1 MYQQACVPNWLSY
14 LQFLGIHDSRKFLEF
29 CDEVEEIR
37 IRQSQA
43 PFLKLRSELY
53 EVHSF
58 CGDVVSQMSEV
69 QGNLSDI
76 LDNYEQVKK
85 RTDSLH
91 NSCTALMNETTDLLN
106 CAENISGRLQYFDE
120 LEDINRQ
127 LNSSAVSVTSDSFVP
142 MLARLDECISFM
154 QQHQDYKEAT
164 VYLAKLDLAL
174 SKSLGLIRTYIVGV
188 FKSVSENL
196 SQTQKNFNTHP
207 SVFYGKFKSYGCKVK
222 IILEEL
228 EQRALK
234 NPEFSTLLSDCH
246 LSYFQQRI
254 TLLMP
259 MMSEYLGALE
269 KQCSRD
275 TSSLVRSGSLYVCQL
290 CLDEY
295 QLYTHFFSTGGH
307 AISQILNSLCS
318 YFYEFVR
325 PICIKLIHLETLT
338 SLCDILSNEIL
349 ENKVKMHEGVLV
361 EFADMTRLLLQDLQQ
376 RFIYR
381 AQKYIHSDIS
391 CE

>member
-1 MYQQACVPNWLSY
+1 M
-14 LQFLGIHDSRKFLEF
+14 EF
-29 CDEVEEIR
+29 CDEFEALRTE
-37 IRQSQA
+37 QGQA
-43 PFLKLRSELY
+43 PFLKLRYDLQ
-53 EVHSF
+53 EVYSF
-58 CGDVVSQMSEV
+58 CEDVVTQMSEV
-69 QGNLSDI
+69 QGSLADI

-91 NSCTALMNETTDLLN
+91 NSCTSLMNETTDLLS

-120 LEDINRQ
+120 LEEINRQ
-127 LNSSAVSVTSDSFVP
+127 LNSSAVSVTSDYFVP

-188 FKSVSENL
+188 FKSVSESL
-196 SQTQKNFNTHP
+196 LETQKASNLDIHP
-207 SVFYGKFKSYGCKVK
+207 SIFYGKFKSYGCKVK

-259 MMSEYLGALE
+259 MVSEYLGTLG

-275 TSSLVRSGSLYVCQL
+275 TSSLVRSGSLYICQL

-338 SLCDILSNEIL
+338 SLCDILSIEIL
-349 ENKVKMHEGVLV
+349 ENRVNMHEGVLV
-361 EFADMTRLLLQDLQQ
+361 EFADMIRLLLQDIQQ

-381 AQKYIHSDIS
+381 AQKYIYSDIAGTF
-391 CE
+391 

>member
-1 MYQQACVPNWLSY
+1 M
-14 LQFLGIHDSRKFLEF
+14 EF
-29 CDEVEEIR
+29 CDEVEAIR
-37 IRQSQA
+37 TQQSQA
-43 PFLKLRSELY
+43 PFLKLRSELH

-58 CGDVVSQMSEV
+58 CEDVVSQMSGV
-69 QGNLSDI
+69 QENLTDI

-85 RTDSLH
+85 RTDSLQS
-91 NSCTALMNETTDLLN
+91 SCTSLMNETTDLLN
-106 CAENISGRLQYFDE
+106 CAENLSGRLQYFDE

-127 LNSSAVSVTSDSFVP
+127 LGSSAVSVTSESFVP
-142 MLARLDECISFM
+142 MLARLDECIRFM

-164 VYLAKLDLAL
+164 VYLAKLDFAL

-188 FKSVSENL
+188 FKSVSESL
-196 SQTQKNFNTHP
+196 LQTQKASTMDIHP

-254 TLLMP
+254 SLLMP
-259 MMSEYLGALE
+259 MVSEYLGTLE

-275 TSSLVRSGSLYVCQL
+275 TPSLVRSGSLYVCQL

-325 PICIKLIHLETLT
+325 PICIKLIHLESLT
-338 SLCDILSNEIL
+338 SLCDILSTEIL

-361 EFADMTRLLLQDLQQ
+361 EFADMTKLLLQDIQQ

-381 AQKYIHSDIS
+381 AQKYIHSDIAGMITAHHS
-391 CE
+391 LLLYSKH